1 MNETMYKRIWFRPR
15 VLRDVADVDTS
26 SSILGH
32 PVNVPL
38 FICPT
43 GLARM
48 INPEGEKAL
57 ARAAKNS
64 GILEIVRVFC
74 RPGCM
79 TAANL

>member
-1 MNETMYKRIWFRPR
+1 MNQAMYKRIWFRPR
-15 VLRDVADVDTS
+15 VLRDVANIDTS

-57 ARAAKNS
+57 GRAAKNS
-64 GILEIVRVFC
+64 GILEIVSS
-74 RPGCM
+74 P
-79 TAANL
+79 